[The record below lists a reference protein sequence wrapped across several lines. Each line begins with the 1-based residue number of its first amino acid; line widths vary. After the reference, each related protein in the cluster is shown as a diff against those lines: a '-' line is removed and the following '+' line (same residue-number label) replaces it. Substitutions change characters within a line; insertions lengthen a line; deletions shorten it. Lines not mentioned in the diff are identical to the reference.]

1 MNGIALR
8 EHRPYRPWR
17 LPVES
22 SSASGIRIT
31 PWRVVHAT
39 MGGRLMPYT
48 IELMF
53 AVVETTKALNRMMGK
68 NEYEGATK

>member
-1 MNGIALR
+1 MNGVALR
-8 EHRPYRPWR
+8 EHKPCQLWHSVVNSVHPT
-17 LPVES
+17 
-22 SSASGIRIT
+22 RIT

-48 IELMF
+48 VEIMF
-53 AVVETTKALNRMMGK
+53 VVVETTKALNRMMGK